1 MDCGDANDYFSS
13 AYDQGPTLAQNDI
26 ERFIADLRSEADAA
40 RVSEFAEP
48 AIARGSRRS
57 FIGRLRTRAAAVA
70 AALVMTFGGLGGV
83 AYAANGA
90 APGDFLYGLDRALE
104 AVGIGNGAGDERLAE
119 AAELVEQGHADHGL
133 EHAANIVADPG
144 AQAALLSAAER
155 IGGLD
160 KTDTH
165 EDVAAVLTY
174 LSENAGAVDGAIV
187 AEMAGAIRGNGVPG
201 PPEGVTPGPPEGVSP
216 GPPPGTTP

>member
-1 MDCGDANDYFSS
+1 
-13 AYDQGPTLAQNDI
+13 LAQDDI
-26 ERFIADLRSEADAA
+26 ERFIAELRYEADAA
-40 RVSEFAEP
+40 QFSELTEP

-57 FIGRLRTRAAAVA
+57 LIGRLRTRAAAVA
-70 AALVMTFGGLGGV
+70 AALVVTFGGLGGV

-104 AVGIGNGAGDERLAE
+104 AVGIGNGASDERLAE

-133 EHAANIVADPG
+133 EHAANVVVDPG
-144 AQAALLSAAER
+144 AQAALRSAAER

-160 KTDTH
+160 KADAH

-174 LSENAGAVDGAIV
+174 LSENAGTVDGATV
-187 AEMAGAIRGNGVPG
+187 AEMAGAIRGNDAPG